1 MSSSLECNWQKRC
14 LKNKE
19 NLWHKLH
26 RLLFLLHLV
35 HLVVNFDCSPQPL
48 KSCKYERVIV
58 NNNQFSHFQ
67 RKAKQEQVLKT
78 FLSAMFIVFV
88 EEKVLGRLWAKGQSC
103 DLEDCRHCR
112 DRQQP
117 GPAMEVTVI
126 AKNNIV
132 KLVKYCRIL
141 CSLTNRQGCRAD
153 CPCREPAN
161 NSLSNCLLSTRVNFT
176 SSNIMNII
184 IIFINTRAI
193 KSPARGEWTL

>member
-14 LKNKE
+14 FKNKE

-48 KSCKYERVIV
+48 KSCKYERVVV

-67 RKAKQEQVLKT
+67 RKDKQEQVLKT
-78 FLSAMFIVFV
+78 FLGAVFIVFV
-88 EEKVLGRLWAKGQSC
+88 EEKVLRRLWAERQSC

-161 NSLSNCLLSTRVNFT
+161 NTLSNCCCPPEST
-176 SSNIMNII
+176 
-184 IIFINTRAI
+184 
-193 KSPARGEWTL
+193 SPAAIS

>member
-1 MSSSLECNWQKRC
+1 M
-14 LKNKE
+14 
-19 NLWHKLH
+19 
-26 RLLFLLHLV
+26 
-35 HLVVNFDCSPQPL
+35 NFDCSPQPL

-67 RKAKQEQVLKT
+67 QEQVLKT

-88 EEKVLGRLWAKGQSC
+88 EEKVLGRLWAEGQSC

-161 NSLSNCLLSTRVNFT
+161 NTLSNCLLQVQQQAI
-176 SSNIMNII
+176 SNNTMNII